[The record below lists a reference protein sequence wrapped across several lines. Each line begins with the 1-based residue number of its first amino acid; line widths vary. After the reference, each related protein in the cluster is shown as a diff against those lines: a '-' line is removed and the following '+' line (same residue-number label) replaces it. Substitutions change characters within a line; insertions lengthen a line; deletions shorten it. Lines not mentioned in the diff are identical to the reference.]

1 MKKPGG
7 DITDQAREQIV
18 SAKTS
23 SSIGSSE
30 KSASRGRRRNDNIS
44 PGDCESEL
52 ARLTRQLSEET
63 EARKRA
69 EEKADTTLK
78 LLSSV
83 LNTLDS
89 TIWVIDSETRSPL
102 LATALQG
109 HAGRFSEEQA
119 LMLLNKFSVCVP
131 GTDQV
136 ADQAEER
143 LKGEFHDIDS
153 GQRFDVSAVE
163 VDWTDGRKAQLTIAS
178 DVTAIRHTEEALR
191 EIEARFRATLDNAAQ
206 AITLTDDKGR
216 FTQVNPAWEKMFGYT
231 AEEAARLTHVDVTH
245 PDFLE
250 ISKEK
255 LSALTRGELDLYRME
270 KQYIRK
276 DGTAFW
282 ADLSVTPV
290 QTLDRQV
297 GAAVGVI
304 VDITETKKAQ
314 EALQERDALI
324 SALYNK
330 VAQAIASTD
339 HKGKFIEVNP
349 AFERMFGYTRSEAL
363 ELTHL
368 DITVPEFIVLSEEK
382 ADALFKRELDS
393 YRMEKRYFRKDG
405 STFWADVSISAIH
418 QPDNRVQSVGI
429 IVDISDRKKAE
440 EALQKAHD
448 ELEQRVL
455 ERTAELAET
464 NEKLE
469 REIGERAR
477 TQEALKE
484 SEERFRAIF
493 ETAKDCVF
501 IKDRDLRYTLINPSM
516 ESLLE
521 LPAAVIMKSTDED
534 LFGPESAD
542 HLHQLDL
549 RVLTG
554 EIIEAEHTRPVRGI
568 PMTFLDIRAPM
579 RNERGVIAGICGISR
594 NITERTKTGPAK
606 VVTVEEGP
614 SATMRSTL
622 AEARMAAKT
631 DIIILLTGESGA
643 GKDHLARFIHD
654 NSRRAS
660 GPFYAINCAA
670 IPPELAESE
679 LFGHEAGAF
688 TGAKRRKRGLL
699 ELAEGGT
706 LLLNEIGELP
716 LHLQAKLLTFLDTRS
731 FTRVGGEK
739 SVTVSARLIAATNRH
754 LDEEVAKGRFRHDLY
769 YRLNVLSIRVPPLKE
784 RIEDIPTLVRQ
795 INSHLAQELQLPG
808 TPSISG
814 DDMAKLCAYK
824 WPGNVRELRNVL
836 ERSVIVSDGQELKFD
851 FLECE
856 AAATSLGSWT
866 IHFPPVPSFVHV
878 VTEIRRNLIL
888 EALARSGGNKQEA
901 SRLLGV
907 SRYTLRRQ
915 LKTLK
920 L

>member
-1 MKKPGG
+1 MKKESKSKVALVREKSSGNSYALDCLNDNSPQGRTENYQG
-7 DITDQAREQIV
+7 MNSLRECEKEVAKLSTLLEREVQARKIAEQSASISQEQI
-18 SAKTS
+18 
-23 SSIGSSE
+23 
-30 KSASRGRRRNDNIS
+30 RR
-44 PGDCESEL
+44 
-52 ARLTRQLSEET
+52 
-63 EARKRA
+63 
-69 EEKADTTLK
+69 
-78 LLSSV
+78 
-83 LNTLDS
+83 
-89 TIWVIDSETRSPL
+89 
-102 LATALQG
+102 
-109 HAGRFSEEQA
+109 
-119 LMLLNKFSVCVP
+119 
-131 GTDQV
+131 
-136 ADQAEER
+136 
-143 LKGEFHDIDS
+143 
-153 GQRFDVSAVE
+153 
-163 VDWTDGRKAQLTIAS
+163 
-178 DVTAIRHTEEALR
+178 TEEALR
-191 EIEARFRATLDNAAQ
+191 EVEARFRATLDNAAQ
-206 AITLTDDKGR
+206 AITLTNDKGR
-216 FTQVNPAWEKMFGYT
+216 FTLVNAAWEKMFGYT
-231 AEEAARLTHVDVTH
+231 AEEALGLTHLDLTH
-245 PDFLE
+245 PDFFQVSE
-250 ISKEK
+250 EK
-255 LSALTRGELDLYRME
+255 LMALTRGDIDFYRME
-270 KQYIRK
+270 KQYLRK

-290 QTLDRQV
+290 PGSDRQV
-297 GAAVGVI
+297 GSAVGVI
-304 VDITETKKAQ
+304 VDITETKRAQ

-324 SALYNK
+324 SALYNNA
-330 VAQAIASTD
+330 AQAIASTD
-339 HKGKFIEVNP
+339 EHGRFIEVNP
-349 AFERMFGYTRSEAL
+349 AFERMFGYSRSEAL
-363 ELTHL
+363 GLTHL
-368 DITVPEFIVLSEEK
+368 DITDPEFMDISRDN
-382 ADALFKRELDS
+382 AAALFRGQLDS
-393 YRMEKRYFRKDG
+393 YRLEKRYFRKDG
-405 STFWADVSISAIH
+405 SAFWGDASIAANH
-418 QPDNRVQSVGI
+418 RPDNRIQSVAI
-429 IVDISDRKKAE
+429 IVDISDRKRAE
-440 EALQKAHD
+440 EALQNAHD

-464 NEKLE
+464 NERLK
-469 REIGERAR
+469 REIAERAR

-501 IKDRDLRYTLINPSM
+501 IKDRNLRYTLVNPSM
-516 ESLLE
+516 ENLLE
-521 LPAAVIMKSTDED
+521 LTAPVIMKRTDQD

-579 RNERGVIAGICGISR
+579 RNEHGDIVGICGISR

-606 VVTVEEGP
+606 VATVEEGP
-614 SATMRSTL
+614 STVMRSTL

-739 SVTVSARLIAATNRH
+739 PVTVSARLIAATNRH
-754 LDEEVAKGRFRHDLY
+754 LEEEVAKSRFRHDLY

-795 INSHLAQELQLPG
+795 IISHLDQELQLPLM
-808 TPSISG
+808 PSISA
-814 DDMAKLCAYK
+814 DDMTKLCAYK

-836 ERSVIVSDGQELKFD
+836 ERAVIVSGGPDLKFD

-856 AAATSLGSWT
+856 APSASLGSWT
-866 IHFPPVPSFVHV
+866 IHFPPKPSFVHV
-878 VTEIRRNLIL
+878 VTDVRRSLIL
-888 EALARSGGNKQEA
+888 EALTRAGGNKQKA
-901 SRLLGV
+901 SSLLGV
-907 SRYTLRRQ
+907 SRFALRRQ
-915 LKTLK
+915 MKTLK
-920 L
+920 LDVRK

>member
-1 MKKPGG
+1 M
-7 DITDQAREQIV
+7 
-18 SAKTS
+18 S
-23 SSIGSSE
+23 SSRNGISE
-30 KSASRGRRRNDNIS
+30 SMPLSSRGTNE
-44 PGDCESEL
+44 ESDTRLLECQREL
-52 ARLTRQLSEET
+52 ARLKGLLNKET
-63 EARKRA
+63 EARRRA
-69 EEKADTTLK
+69 EEGANRSLEV
-78 LLSSV
+78 LSTV
-83 LNTLDS
+83 LDNLDS
-89 TIWVIDSETRSPL
+89 TIWITDLETEKVLFTNEKMLHSGKGRLSQ
-102 LATALQG
+102 LQG
-109 HAGRFSEEQA
+109 PTVPRRFPLRDHVMGQMENLTATDLIREVSDNESERTFEVRSLA
-119 LMLLNKFSVCVP
+119 
-131 GTDQV
+131 
-136 ADQAEER
+136 
-143 LKGEFHDIDS
+143 
-153 GQRFDVSAVE
+153 
-163 VDWTDGRKAQLTIAS
+163 VDWLDGRRARLIHAR
-178 DVTAIRHTEEALR
+178 DVTEIRRTEEALR
-191 EIEARFRATLDNAAQ
+191 DIEARFRATLDNAAQ
-206 AITLTDDKGR
+206 AITLTDDKGH

-231 AEEAARLTHVDVTH
+231 AEEAVGLTHTDLTH
-245 PDFLE
+245 PDFVE
-250 ISKEK
+250 DSAKK
-255 LSALTRGELDLYRME
+255 LSALTSGDLDFYRME

-276 DGTAFW
+276 DGTVFW

-290 QTLDRQV
+290 PGRDRQV

-304 VDITETKKAQ
+304 VDITETKRAQ
-314 EALQERDALI
+314 QALKERDALI

-339 HKGKFIEVNP
+339 HEGKFIEVNP
-349 AFERMFGYTRSEAL
+349 AFERMFGYSRSEAL
-363 ELTHL
+363 QLTHL
-368 DITVPEFIVLSEEK
+368 DITDLEFMEVSREK
-382 ADALFKRELDS
+382 AAALFKRDLDS
-393 YRMEKRYFRKDG
+393 YRLEKRYFRKDG
-405 STFWADVSISAIH
+405 STFWGDVSISAIH
-418 QPDNRVQSVGI
+418 HSENRVQSVAI
-429 IVDISDRKKAE
+429 IVDISDRKRAE
-440 EALQKAHD
+440 EELQKAHD
-448 ELEQRVL
+448 ELELRVA
-455 ERTAELAET
+455 ERTEELAVANRSLL
-464 NEKLE
+464 NEIAE
-469 REIGERAR
+469 RTRA
-477 TQEALKE
+477 QEALKA
-484 SEERFRAIF
+484 SEERFRTIF

-501 IKDRDLRYTLINPSM
+501 IKDRDLRYTLVNPSM
-516 ESLLE
+516 ENLLE
-521 LPAAVIMKSTDED
+521 LQSSEIIKRTDES

-579 RNERGVIAGICGISR
+579 RNEHGHIVGICGISR

-606 VVTVEEGP
+606 VIAVEDGP
-614 SATMRSTL
+614 SAAMRSTL

-670 IPPELAESE
+670 IPPELSESE

-739 SVTVSARLIAATNRH
+739 PVTVSARLIAATNRH

-769 YRLNVLSIRVPPLKE
+769 YRLNVLSIRVPSLKE
-784 RIEDIPTLVRQ
+784 RTEDIPTLVKQ
-795 INSHLAQELQLPG
+795 IISQLDQELQLPS
-808 TPSISG
+808 TPSVAAE
-814 DDMAKLCAYK
+814 DLAKLCAYK

-836 ERSVIVSDGQELKFD
+836 ERSVIVSEGPLLKFD
-851 FLECE
+851 FLACE
-856 AAATSLGSWT
+856 ATEASLGSWT
-866 IHFPPVPSFVHV
+866 IHFPPKPSFVQV
-878 VTEIRRNLIL
+878 VTDIRRNLVL
-888 EALARSGGNKQEA
+888 EALARSKGNKQEA